1 MNQDSQAEMVDSLH
15 SSPKLVANHDQY
27 LDISEP
33 TLEEL
38 ERELPVVYDGQIP
51 LGDLLSRVVQSV
63 YAELLELVET

>member
-1 MNQDSQAEMVDSLH
+1 MNQDRQAEIAVD
-15 SSPKLVANHDQY
+15 SSPKLANHDQH

>member
-1 MNQDSQAEMVDSLH
+1 MNQGSQAEMVDSRH
-15 SSPKLVANHDQY
+15 SSPKLVVNHDQH
-27 LDISEP
+27 LNISEP